1 MLARCQSVA
10 VFGIEAYPVEVE
22 VDVRGGL
29 PDVTFVGLPDT
40 AVKEAR
46 DRVKSALSNSGYRN
60 PQHHTIVNLAPADI
74 KKEGPAFDLP
84 IAVGMLA
91 ATGQVQ
97 PALLEQYAVVG
108 ELALDGRTRPVK
120 GVLSM
125 AMCAKEHGT
134 RGILVPAENAN
145 EAAVVKGLEVIA
157 VNNVAETVGF
167 LNGKLPIP
175 PHSVDLD
182 ELFRTCSDYDEDF
195 SEVRG
200 QAHVKRALTV
210 AAAGGHNVLMMG
222 PPGSGKTML
231 ARRLPTIL
239 PPLTL
244 EESLETTRIYSVVGL
259 LGGRKSLVATRPFRS
274 PHHTIS
280 EPGLVGGGT
289 IPRPGEVSLAHHGVL
304 FLDELPEFDRHTLEV
319 LRQPLEDGHVTI
331 SRVQSSVTFPCRM
344 MLVGS
349 MNACPCG
356 NLGHPRKACTCT
368 PRQIR
373 NYQAKI
379 SGPLLDRIDIHVE
392 VPAVEY
398 RELRSGREGESSAA
412 VREQVVRARGIQA
425 ERFRGLKVGLN
436 AHMGTRQLK
445 KFCVLGGDAEALL
458 EQAMQELAL
467 SARAHNKILRVART
481 IADLE
486 GSETISAAHVA
497 EAVQYRNL
505 DRQMWM

>member
-46 DRVKSALSNSGYRN
+46 DRVRSALTNSGYLM
-60 PQHHTIVNLAPADI
+60 PSHQTVVNLAPADI

-91 ATGQVQ
+91 ATGQLRQ
-97 PALLEQYAVVG
+97 DRLDHYAIVG

-120 GVLSM
+120 GALSM
-125 AMCAKEHGT
+125 AMRAKENGA
-134 RGILVPAENAN
+134 RGMLVPVENAP
-145 EAAVVKGLEVIA
+145 EAAVVAGLDVIP
-157 VNNVAETVGF
+157 VSNVAETVGF
-167 LNGKLPIP
+167 LSGKLRIR
-175 PHSVDLD
+175 PHQVDLED
-182 ELFRTCSDYDEDF
+182 LFRQSSDYDEDF

-244 EESLETTRIYSVVGL
+244 DESLETTRIYSVVGL
-259 LGGRKSLVATRPFRS
+259 LDRKRSLVATRPFRA
-274 PHHTIS
+274 PHHTTS
-280 EPGLVGGGT
+280 EAGLVGGGT
-289 IPRPGEVSLAHHGVL
+289 VPRPGEASLAHHGVL
-304 FLDELPEFDRHTLEV
+304 FLDELPEFTRHTLEV
-319 LRQPLEDGHVTI
+319 LRQPLEDGLVTI
-331 SRVQSSVTFPCRM
+331 SRAQSSVTFPCRI
-344 MLVGS
+344 MLVGA
-349 MNACPCG
+349 MNPCPCG
-356 NLGHPRKACTCT
+356 FLGHPKKACTCT
-368 PRQIR
+368 PRQIK
-373 NYQAKI
+373 NYHAKI

-392 VPAVEY
+392 VPAVDF

-412 VREQVVRARGIQA
+412 VREQVVRARKTQSD
-425 ERFRGLKVGLN
+425 RFAGLKVTSN
-436 AHMGTRQLK
+436 AHIATRLLK
-445 KFCVLGGDAEALL
+445 KFCVLAPDAEAVL
-458 EQAMQELAL
+458 ETAMAELAL
-467 SARAHNKILRVART
+467 SARAHHKILRVART

-486 GSETISAAHVA
+486 SSERVLAHHVA

-505 DRQMWM
+505 DRQLWM

>member
-1 MLARCQSVA
+1 MLAKCRSVA
-10 VFGIEAYPVEVE
+10 VFGIEAYQVEVE

-29 PDVTFVGLPDT
+29 PEVTFVGLPDA

-46 DRVKSALSNSGYRN
+46 DRVHSALANSGYRT
-60 PQHHTIVNLAPADI
+60 PPHHTIVNLAPADI

-97 PALLEQYAVVG
+97 SNLLLDYAIVG
-108 ELALDGRTRPVK
+108 ELALDGRTRPVR

-125 AMCAKEHGT
+125 ALAARQQQA
-134 RGILVPAENAN
+134 RGILLPAENAA
-145 EAAVVKGLEVIA
+145 EAAVVRGLDVIPVA
-157 VNNVAETVGF
+157 NVAETVGF
-167 LNGKLPIP
+167 LNGRLSIP
-175 PHSVDLD
+175 PCQVDLD
-182 ELFRTCSDYDEDF
+182 QLFRESSQYEEDF
-195 SEVRG
+195 SDVKG
-200 QAHVKRALTV
+200 QAAVKRALTV
-210 AAAGGHNVLMMG
+210 AAAGAHNVLMIG

-239 PPLTL
+239 PPLSV

-259 LGGRKSLVATRPFRS
+259 LDGKRSLIATRPFRA

-289 IPRPGEVSLAHHGVL
+289 VPRPGEVSLAHHGVL

-319 LRQPLEDGHVTI
+319 LRQPLEDGAVTI

-344 MLVGS
+344 MLVGA
-349 MNACPCG
+349 MNPCPCG
-356 NLGHPRKACTCT
+356 FLGHPKKDCHCT

-373 NYQAKI
+373 NYVSKI

-398 RELRSGREGESSAA
+398 RELRSGLAGESSASI
-412 VREQVVRARGIQA
+412 REQIVRARTIQT
-425 ERFRGLKVGLN
+425 ERFKGLKVGFN
-436 AHMGTRQLK
+436 AHMGTRHLK
-445 KFCVLGGDAEALL
+445 KFCALDAGGESIL
-458 EQAMQELAL
+458 ELAMQELAL
-467 SARAHNKILRVART
+467 SARAHHKIIRVART
-481 IADLE
+481 IADLD
-486 GSETISAAHVA
+486 GAPDISAAHLS

-505 DRQMWM
+505 DRQMGM

>member
-1 MLARCQSVA
+1 MLARCRSVA

-22 VDVRGGL
+22 VDVRSGL
-29 PDVTFVGLPDT
+29 PDMTIVGLPDA

-46 DRVKSALSNSGYRN
+46 DRVRSAVTNSGYRM
-60 PQHHTIVNLAPADI
+60 PQHHTVVNLAPADI

-91 ATGQVQ
+91 ATGQVK
-97 PALLEQYAVVG
+97 PNVLDDYAVVG
-108 ELALDGRTRPVK
+108 ELALDGRARPVK
-120 GVLSM
+120 GALSM
-125 AMCAKEHGT
+125 AMTAQAHGA
-134 RGILVPAENAN
+134 RGILVPVENAS
-145 EAAVVKGLEVIA
+145 EAAVVRGLDVIPVA
-157 VNNVAETVGF
+157 NVAETVGF
-167 LNGKLPIP
+167 LNGKLRIR
-175 PHSVDLD
+175 PHQVDLD
-182 ELFRTCSDYDEDF
+182 ELFRQSSDYEEDF

-200 QAHVKRALTV
+200 QAAVKRALTV

-259 LGGRKSLVATRPFRS
+259 LGGKRALVATRPFRA

-289 IPRPGEVSLAHHGVL
+289 VPRPGEASLAHHGVL
-304 FLDELPEFDRHTLEV
+304 FLDELPEFTRHTLEV
-319 LRQPLEDGHVTI
+319 LRQPLEDGTVTI
-331 SRVQSSVTFPCRM
+331 SRAQSSVTFPCRI
-344 MLVGS
+344 MLVGA
-349 MNACPCG
+349 MNPCPCG
-356 NLGHPRKACTCT
+356 FQGHPKKRCTCT
-368 PRQIR
+368 PRQIK
-373 NYQAKI
+373 NYHAKI

-392 VPAVEY
+392 VPAVDF

-412 VREQVVRARGIQA
+412 VREQVIRARAVQA
-425 ERFRGLKVGLN
+425 ARFAGLKITSN
-436 AHMGTRQLK
+436 AHMATRHLK
-445 KFCVLGGDAEALL
+445 KFCALESDAEAVL
-458 EQAMQELAL
+458 EQAMHELAL
-467 SARAHNKILRVART
+467 SARAHHKILRVSRT

-486 GSETISAAHVA
+486 GAERVAAQHVA

-505 DRQMWM
+505 DRQLWM

>member
-1 MLARCQSVA
+1 MLAKCRSVA
-10 VFGIEAYPVEVE
+10 VFGIEAYSVEVE

-29 PDVTFVGLPDT
+29 PEVTVVGLPDA

-46 DRVKSALSNSGYRN
+46 DRVRSALSNSGYRN

-97 PALLEQYAVVG
+97 STLLEEYAIVG
-108 ELALDGRTRPVK
+108 ELALDGRTRPVR

-125 AMCAKEHGT
+125 AMAAREHGL
-134 RGILVPAENAN
+134 RGMVLPTENAP
-145 EAAVVKGLEVIA
+145 EAAVVEGLEVIPA
-157 VNNVAETVGF
+157 CNVAETVGF
-167 LNGKLPIP
+167 LNGRLPIA
-175 PHSVDLD
+175 PHRVDLE
-182 ELFRTCSDYDEDF
+182 ELFRERSEYDEDF

-210 AAAGGHNVLMMG
+210 AAAGGHNVLMIG

-239 PPLTL
+239 PPLGL

-259 LGGRKSLVATRPFRS
+259 LDGRRSLIATRPFRS

-289 IPRPGEVSLAHHGVL
+289 VPRPGEVSLAHHGVL
-304 FLDELPEFDRHTLEV
+304 FLDELPEFNRHTLEV
-319 LRQPLEDGHVTI
+319 LRQPLEDGSVTI
-331 SRVQSSVTFPCRM
+331 SRVQSSVTFPCRI
-344 MLVGS
+344 MLVGA
-349 MNACPCG
+349 MNPCPCG
-356 NLGHPRKACTCT
+356 FLGHPKKECSCT
-368 PRQIR
+368 PRQVR
-373 NYQAKI
+373 NYLSKI

-398 RELRSGREGESSAA
+398 RELRSGVEGESSASI
-412 VREQVVRARGIQA
+412 RERIVASRKIQT
-425 ERFRGLKVGLN
+425 ERFGRSKVTSN
-436 AHMGTRQLK
+436 AQMTTRHLK
-445 KFCVLGGDAEALL
+445 KFCPLDAEGETLL
-458 EQAMQELAL
+458 ELAMHELAL
-467 SARAHNKILRVART
+467 SARAHHKIIRVART
-481 IADLE
+481 IADLD
-486 GSETISAAHVA
+486 GAQDIAAHHLA

-505 DRQMWM
+505 DRQMWL

>member
-1 MLARCQSVA
+1 MLAKCRSVA
-10 VFGIEAYPVEVE
+10 VFGIEAYTVEVE

-29 PDVTFVGLPDT
+29 PDVTFVGLPDA

-46 DRVKSALSNSGYRN
+46 DRVRSALSNSGYRN

-97 PALLEQYAVVG
+97 PTFLEEYAIVG
-108 ELALDGRTRPVK
+108 ELALDGRTRAVR

-125 AMCAKEHGT
+125 AIAAREHEV
-134 RGILVPAENAN
+134 RGLVLPAANAA
-145 EAAVVKGLEVIA
+145 EAAVVTELEVIP

-167 LNGKLPIP
+167 LNGRLPIP
-175 PHSVDLD
+175 PYRVDLE
-182 ELFRTCSDYDEDF
+182 ELFRERSEYEEDF

-210 AAAGGHNVLMMG
+210 AAAGGHNVLMIG

-231 ARRLPTIL
+231 ARRLPSIL
-239 PPLTL
+239 PPLAI

-259 LGGRKSLVATRPFRS
+259 LDSKRSLIATRPFRA

-289 IPRPGEVSLAHHGVL
+289 IPRPGQVSLAHHGVL
-304 FLDELPEFDRHTLEV
+304 FLDELPEFNRHTLEV
-319 LRQPLEDGHVTI
+319 LRQPLEDGAVTI
-331 SRVQSSVTFPCRM
+331 SRAQSSVTFPCRI
-344 MLVGS
+344 MLVGA
-349 MNACPCG
+349 MNPCPCG
-356 NLGHPRKACTCT
+356 FLGHPKKDCHCT
-368 PRQIR
+368 PRQVR
-373 NYQAKI
+373 NYLSKI

-398 RELRSGREGESSAA
+398 RELRRGPESESSASI
-412 VREQVVRARGIQA
+412 RERTVAAREMQT
-425 ERFRGLKVGLN
+425 ERFRRLKVSSN
-436 AHMGTRQLK
+436 AQMNTRQLK
-445 KFCVLGGDAEALL
+445 KFCPLDAEGESIL
-458 EQAMQELAL
+458 ELAMQELAL
-467 SARAHNKILRVART
+467 SARAHHKIIRVSRT
-481 IADLE
+481 IADLD
-486 GSETISAAHVA
+486 GSENIQAHHLS

-505 DRQMWM
+505 DRQMWF

>member
-1 MLARCQSVA
+1 MLAKCQSVA
-10 VFGIEAYPVEVE
+10 VFGIDAYPVEVE

-29 PDVTFVGLPDT
+29 PDVTFVGLPDA

-60 PQHHTIVNLAPADI
+60 PPSHTIVNLATADM

-91 ATGQVQ
+91 ATQQVKSD
-97 PALLEQYAVVG
+97 LLDHYVIIG
-108 ELALDGRTRPVK
+108 ELALDGRTRGVK

-125 AMCAKEHGT
+125 TMAAKRNGA
-134 RGILVPAENAN
+134 RGIVLPAANAN
-145 EAAVVKGLEVIA
+145 EAAVVDHIDVIP
-157 VNNVAETVGF
+157 VSNVAETVGF
-167 LNGKLPIP
+167 LNGRLPIK
-175 PHSVDLD
+175 PHTVDLE
-182 ELFRTCSDYDEDF
+182 ELFRAGSEYEEDF

-210 AAAGGHNVLMMG
+210 AAAGGHNVLMIG

-231 ARRLPTIL
+231 ARRMPTIL

-259 LGGRKSLVATRPFRS
+259 LDGKRSLIATRPFRS

-289 IPRPGEVSLAHHGVL
+289 VPRPGEVSLAHHGVL
-304 FLDELPEFDRHTLEV
+304 FLDELPEFNRHTLEV
-319 LRQPLEDGHVTI
+319 LRQPIEDGEVTI
-331 SRVQSSVTFPCRM
+331 SRAQSSVTFPSRI
-344 MLVGS
+344 MLIGA
-349 MNACPCG
+349 MNPCPCG
-356 NLGHPRKACTCT
+356 YLGHPKRTCHCTS
-368 PRQIR
+368 RQVR
-373 NYQAKI
+373 NYLSKI

-392 VPAVEY
+392 VPAIEY
-398 RELRSGREGESSAA
+398 RELRSGVEGESSAA
-412 VREQVVRARGIQA
+412 IRGQIVAARKVQT
-425 ERFRGLKVGLN
+425 ERFRGLRVNCN
-436 AHMGTRQLK
+436 AHMSTRHLK
-445 KFCVLGGDAEALL
+445 KFCALDADAESML
-458 EQAMQELAL
+458 ELAMQELAL
-467 SARAHNKILRVART
+467 SARAHQKIIRVART

-486 GSETISAAHVA
+486 GSEKISAAHVG

-505 DRQMWM
+505 DRQMWF